1 MKFDIIKTLRNF
13 IMVVGFQQAI
23 KIVPRKIW
31 VQATQEVPSCIDLV
45 PNPNGSKFSRVK
57 ATPDSFSK
65 TMLCQSFKFSFV
77 EVKPSIYENDESL
90 GRSPL

>member
-13 IMVVGFQQAI
+13 IMVLGFQQAI
-23 KIVPRKIW
+23 KIAPRKIW

-45 PNPNGSKFSRVK
+45 PNPNGSNFSRVK

-65 TMLCQSFKFSFV
+65 TMFVSVKFSFV
-77 EVKPSIYENDESL
+77 EVKPSIYENEESL